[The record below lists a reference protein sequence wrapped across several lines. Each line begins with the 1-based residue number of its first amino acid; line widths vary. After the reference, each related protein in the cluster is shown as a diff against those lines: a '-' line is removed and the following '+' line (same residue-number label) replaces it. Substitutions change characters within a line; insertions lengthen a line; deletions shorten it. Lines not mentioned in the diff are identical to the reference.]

1 MITGSSSLLK
11 HLPGV
16 EALLETA
23 QYTVAYPNGDTLVE
37 ARGDP
42 SGVIS
47 GVEYV
52 VFDSDKNLETQELQ
66 DQKFD
71 VLLAFDLA
79 NATKH
84 PDIALRNAR
93 NLLKEGGDICVLDI
107 SKPGLYLSM
116 LTGSG
121 GSVYAYFHTFRVLR
135 LTSYAIEK
143 IR

>member
-1 MITGSSSLLK
+1 M
-11 HLPGV
+11 V
-16 EALLETA
+16 
-23 QYTVAYPNGDTLVE
+23 D

-42 SGVIS
+42 SNVNS

-52 VFDSDKNLETQELQ
+52 VFDSDKSLETQELQ

-71 VLLAFDLA
+71 IVLAFDLT
-79 NATKH
+79 NATEH

-121 GSVYAYFHTFRVLR
+121 GSVYAYFHAFRVLR